1 MKQKI
6 VGFISFLSL
15 AFLLLCCSSTSA
27 RLLMQINHETGEKE
41 VKANEMIIQA
51 DAKDDFSNLIGAE
64 KCYEKDEEC
73 LERRMIAD
81 AGLDY
86 IYSQSN
92 KP

>member
-15 AFLLLCCSSTSA
+15 AFLLLCCFSTSA
-27 RLLMQINHETGEKE
+27 RLLMQINHGEKE
-41 VKANEMIIQA
+41 FKANEMIIQA
-51 DAKDDFSNLIGAE
+51 DAKDDFLNLIGAE
-64 KCYEKDEEC
+64 KCYDQKDEEC